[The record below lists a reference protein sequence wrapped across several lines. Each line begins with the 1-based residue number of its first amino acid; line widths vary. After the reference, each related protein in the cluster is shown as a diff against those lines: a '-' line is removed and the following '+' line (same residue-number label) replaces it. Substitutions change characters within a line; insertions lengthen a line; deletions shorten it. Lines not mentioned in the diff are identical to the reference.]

1 MTKRERMKKVKQ
13 ATKELGTMAERM
25 EALASDLG
33 NLSAETDEAI
43 CNLQETFGEGHP
55 NLPDMEREREA
66 LDGLADDVCI
76 MADDLGGAIKATLEE
91 IN

>member
-25 EALASDLG
+25 EAIAADLSDLAG
-33 NLSAETDEAI
+33 AAQDAI
-43 CNLQETFGEGHP
+43 DSTTETFGEGHP
-55 NLPDMEREREA
+55 NLPDMEREQAA

-76 MADDLGGAIKATLEE
+76 MADDLGGAITATLEE